1 MDAERNNASD
11 VNIINHSKLFSQLVN
26 NDGQMNDIIASFLYY
41 MFPRELF
48 IRALSLIDSC
58 NMFIYVLIPSKVDEE
73 TNQPLRSLQISDL
86 VNSIYDDSELYRL
99 IVKPSDEDVPIYVDL
114 NNWMCS
120 CQEYTDLMLE
130 EVNSTKDGNLATSLL
145 NDIDDSQ
152 KFQEDRFSQLDAHSL
167 SMQRYVSQDKIN
179 CPHLLAYSILLRSS
193 TRTLSHFIEKGQVL
207 LIQIDNM
214 DEWLKLH
221 INVVE

>member
-1 MDAERNNASD
+1 MEASGGEGS
-11 VNIINHSKLFSQLVN
+11 VINHSKLFGQLIN
-26 NDGQMNDIIASFLYY
+26 KNGQMNDTVASFLYY

-48 IRALSLIDSC
+48 IRALSLIESC
-58 NMFIYVLIPSKVDEE
+58 NMFIYVLVPSDVNSD
-73 TNQPLRSLQISDL
+73 TNQLSSFLEVPDL
-86 VNSIYDDSELYRL
+86 VNSIYDDSELHRL
-99 IVKPSDEDVPIYVDL
+99 IVKPNDDDIPIYVDL

-130 EVNSTKDGNLATSLL
+130 QLNHMESRSLSSSLL
-145 NDIDDSQ
+145 KDVNDSQ
-152 KFQEDRFSQLDAHSL
+152 MFQEDRFAQLDAHSL
-167 SMQRYVSQDKIN
+167 SMQRYVHSEKLN

-193 TRTLSHFIEKGQVL
+193 TRTLLHFLERGQIL
-207 LIQIDNM
+207 LIQINNM

>member
-1 MDAERNNASD
+1 METSGEDGSA
-11 VNIINHSKLFSQLVN
+11 INHSELFSQLVN
-26 NDGQMNDIIASFLYY
+26 KDGQMNDTVASFLYY

-48 IRALSLIDSC
+48 IRALSLIESC
-58 NMFIYVLIPSKVDEE
+58 NMFIYVLVPSGVNDKN
-73 TNQPLRSLQISDL
+73 NQPLKFLEVSDL
-86 VNSIYDDSELYRL
+86 VNSIYDDSELHRL
-99 IVKPSDEDVPIYVDL
+99 IVKPSDEDVPTYVDL

-130 EVNSTKDGNLATSLL
+130 RLNQMEAGSLASSLL
-145 NDIDDSQ
+145 KDIDDSQ
-152 KFQEDRFSQLDAHSL
+152 RFQEDRFAQLDAHSL
-167 SMQRYVSQDKIN
+167 SMQRYVHCEKLN

-193 TRTLSHFIEKGQVL
+193 TRTLQHFLEKGQIL
-207 LIQIDNM
+207 LIQINNM